1 MRYGLIV
8 VALFAA
14 CGLVRSAD
22 ESPSVVADAVTLA
35 SRVAD
40 LESRVAT
47 LEAAQAKPAIV
58 AAKPVLEIHTESW
71 CAPCK
76 ALKADL
82 EAAGE
87 LPVEIRYSK
96 FSSSI
101 PALRWTGS
109 DGKTVTRTGYS
120 RGALQSIISE
130 VVAGNVARG
139 AASE

>member
-1 MRYGLIV
+1 MRYSLTL
-8 VALFAA
+8 VALFVA

-22 ESPSVVADAVTLA
+22 ESPSTVADNATLL

-40 LESRVAT
+40 LEARVTA
-47 LEAAQAKPAIV
+47 LEAAQIKPVAV

-76 ALKADL
+76 VLKADL

-101 PALRWTGS
+101 PALRWT
-109 DGKTVTRTGYS
+109 DANGKQVSRTGYT
-120 RGALQSIISE
+120 RGSLQTIIGE
-130 VVAGNVARG
+130 VVAGSVAR
-139 AASE
+139 